1 MNSRRV
7 SLTSVKFIFKF
18 YRRTQDILP
27 SMKAGKLFQR
37 QDNTT
42 HMLKERR
49 DKPIPLSLELP
60 TTENGSEDLETDT
73 VSKSGQMVL
82 SMKANGRIIEP
93 MAKESSFILMVTST
107 MENGSM
113 IKLTVMEFIITSTVP
128 CTKDTGKMIFNMEKE
143 KNHGLMAQSTKANT
157 WLERSTVSEL
167 IAGTMEA
174 NTKENGTKTKSKAL
188 EPTAG

>member
-1 MNSRRV
+1 
-7 SLTSVKFIFKF
+7 
-18 YRRTQDILP
+18 
-27 SMKAGKLFQR
+27 
-37 QDNTT
+37 
-42 HMLKERR
+42 MLKERR
-49 DKPIPLSLELP
+49 DKPIPLSLELL

-73 VSKSGQMVL
+73 VYKSGQMVL